1 MPYQVGQL
9 IIGKVIKVKPFALF
23 MQFEDGAEGLLHI
36 SEISDSY
43 VRDIE
48 KYGSKGDELKVKV
61 VSIDESNGYLRLSLK
76 RVPPEEAYSTHN
88 NNVRR
93 APECNEGDFNPL
105 KEKLDDWIKETLIE
119 AKKEGK

>member
-9 IIGKVIKVKPFALF
+9 VIGKVIKVKPFAIF
-23 MQFEDGAEGLLHI
+23 MSFDDGAEGLLHI

-48 KYGSKGDELKVKV
+48 KYGSKGDEIKVKI
-61 VSIDESNGYLRLSLK
+61 VSIDETNGYLRVSLK
-76 RVPPEEAYSTHN
+76 RVPQEEAYSTHN
-88 NNVRR
+88 NSVRR

-105 KEKLDDWIKETLIE
+105 KERLDGWIKDMLVE
-119 AKKEGK
+119 AEKEEK